1 MSWPST
7 YSSKEMLLE
16 VESVVRVLLDDF
28 EDLERFRNNLDHL
41 LVGG

>member
-1 MSWPST
+1 
-7 YSSKEMLLE
+7 MLLE

-28 EDLERFRNNLDHL
+28 EDFERFRNNLDHL